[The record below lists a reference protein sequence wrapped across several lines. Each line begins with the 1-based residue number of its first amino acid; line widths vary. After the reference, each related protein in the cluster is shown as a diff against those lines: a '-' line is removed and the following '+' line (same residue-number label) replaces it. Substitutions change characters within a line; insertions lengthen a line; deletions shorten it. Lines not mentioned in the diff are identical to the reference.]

1 MSVQGKDLLEVDKR
15 WRCHH
20 DRRQCCKRFD
30 DTGRSSIGRQDRSA
44 LLIAKETVLVDSF
57 VKRVRDWMV
66 STISP
71 SSTSSSASEA
81 DAGTATVSLMLFEL
95 NPRALPTSAAEARV
109 RTRSVHPRPQSS
121 VPAPPV
127 LTIAVLFP
135 RVALLSVAR
144 ACRVTVSRGPLFQN
158 RKCAYLF
165 LFAFTR
171 TTAAAAV
178 TTTTTT
184 TNREAPREDP
194 RPGTCQSHR
203 VLRSNHGRVSN
214 G

>member
-95 NPRALPTSAAEARV
+95 NPRALPTSAVEARV

-127 LTIAVLFP
+127 LTIADSLPSRRLVV
-135 RVALLSVAR
+135 RCARLSCHCLAR
-144 ACRVTVSRGPLFQN
+144 PSLPKSKMRLPFFVCFYANDGGGGGGDDDDDDYKP
-158 RKCAYLF
+158 
-165 LFAFTR
+165 
-171 TTAAAAV
+171 
-178 TTTTTT
+178 
-184 TNREAPREDP
+184 
-194 RPGTCQSHR
+194 
-203 VLRSNHGRVSN
+203 
-214 G
+214 